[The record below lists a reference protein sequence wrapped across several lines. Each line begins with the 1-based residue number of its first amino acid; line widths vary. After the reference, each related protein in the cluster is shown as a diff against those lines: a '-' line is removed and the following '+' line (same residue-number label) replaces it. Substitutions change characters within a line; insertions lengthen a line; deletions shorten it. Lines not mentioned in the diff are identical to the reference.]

1 MRTLLFAVI
10 PVAAILSSGCGPEH
24 AKSAAAKAEPAAVQ
38 AKVLTVSTEPFLA
51 TVPVTGTLVSNA
63 RVDIKAETVGRI
75 TRFDKEEG
83 DRVAAGEAIV
93 WVNDENY
100 RLALRQAQTSLTVAD
115 AGLERAKLL
124 ESHSRSEMERAENL
138 VKSGGITD
146 KDLKAAR
153 LSEQDA
159 RAQVT
164 VAQAQR
170 EQAAA
175 AVEVATK
182 HLRDAVI
189 HTPVSGVIQ
198 KKFVNKGAYVEAP
211 TALFTVVDNSKLE
224 LESPVASADLAPIR
238 PGQRVT
244 FTVNSYPGET
254 FEGKVVEVAPAVDAE
269 TRSAKVRIQIVNP
282 GGKLKAGMFSE
293 GEILTGRTAAA
304 VVIPSSAVYR
314 DDRSVKSSY
323 VFVVVNGKA
332 AKRAVRIGRER
343 NGKLEIVEG
352 LNAGDALIPEQS
364 IEIADGVRI
373 QARS

>member
-1 MRTLLFAVI
+1 MRTLLLVTIAA
-10 PVAAILSSGCGPEH
+10 AAIILGGCRTPS
-24 AKSAAAKAEPAAVQ
+24 AQSAAVVEPAPAQ
-38 AKVLTVSTEPFLA
+38 AQVLTVSTEPFLA
-51 TVPVTGTLVSNA
+51 TVPVTGTLVSNS
-63 RVDIKAETVGRI
+63 RVDVKAETIGRV

-83 DRVAAGEAIV
+83 ERVKAGEPVV

-100 RLALRQAQTSLTVAD
+100 QLALRQAQSALNVAD

-124 ESHSRSEMERAENL
+124 ETHSRSELERAENL

-153 LSEQDA
+153 LAEQDA

-164 VAQAQR
+164 VAEAQR
-170 EQAAA
+170 DQARA
-175 AVEVATK
+175 AVEVASK

-189 HTPVSGVIQ
+189 HSPVAGEIQ

-211 TALFTVVDNSKLE
+211 TALFTVVDNSRLE
-224 LESPVASADLAPIR
+224 LESPLASADLAPIQA
-238 PGQRVT
+238 GQRVT
-244 FTVNSYPGET
+244 FSVNSYPGVA
-254 FEGKVVEVAPAVDAE
+254 FEGRVVEIAPAVDAD
-269 TRSAKVRIQIVNP
+269 TRSAKVRIQIANAA
-282 GGKLKAGMFSE
+282 GKLKAGMFAE
-293 GEILTGRTAAA
+293 GEILTGRTAQA

-332 AKRAVRIGRER
+332 AKRNIRIGRER
-343 NGKLEIVEG
+343 EGKLEIVEG
-352 LNAGDALIPEQS
+352 LKAGDALVSEQS

-373 QARS
+373 QPRS